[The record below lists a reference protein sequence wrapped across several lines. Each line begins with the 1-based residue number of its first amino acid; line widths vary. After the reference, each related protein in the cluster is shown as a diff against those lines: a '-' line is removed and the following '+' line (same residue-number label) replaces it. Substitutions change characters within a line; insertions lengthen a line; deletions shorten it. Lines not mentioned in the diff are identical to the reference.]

1 MFKTMQGCL
10 SNTKIKVEDSKK
22 ISNFIFQRYISGD
35 PVGLEIVAYSNLFD
49 LSSYAMYELYR
60 TYLKDKKI
68 KYIKY
73 YKDDKKSEDIEFLMK
88 HYQCS
93 REVAESYLELLD
105 EEKLKIL
112 KDSYGGR

>member
-10 SNTKIKVEDSKK
+10 NNTKIKVEDSKK

-73 YKDDKKSEDIEFLMK
+73 YKDDKKTEDIEFLMK
-88 HYQCS
+88 HYQCA

-105 EEKLKIL
+105 EEKLKGL